1 MPELGFEPQNALLQA
16 GSNGLD
22 FDGFPNSVLL
32 GQNLAEILFLL
43 WLAFWTK
50 KLQKHNWKRI
60 PYGIAEKNSKKTQR
74 LTHLWPKARSSFF
87 SEWTV
92 VCVSVSIVLAVAP
105 SYNTTSCLYSQ
116 LILYRHSAGHQKS
129 VHISEVSLYP
139 KSHYNVLQL
148 DGTLLWAWKICRYSR
163 IVVISAVVI
172 SQVDCNC

>member
-1 MPELGFEPQNALLQA
+1 MV
-16 GSNGLD
+16 
-22 FDGFPNSVLL
+22 FPNSVLL

-92 VCVSVSIVLAVAP
+92 DCRLAVV
-105 SYNTTSCLYSQ
+105 L
-116 LILYRHSAGHQKS
+116 SASGS
-129 VHISEVSLYP
+129 VVCRSTVALD
-139 KSHYNVLQL
+139 LQQI
-148 DGTLLWAWKICRYSR
+148 DWVCES
-163 IVVISAVVI
+163 
-172 SQVDCNC
+172 